1 MNFVQPLYAK
11 AQQASKIYTR
21 STLICKVSVLF
32 RFDYKSYHKFNNS
45 GSYLKLGQLLLMLA
59 FRLAL

>member
-21 STLICKVSVLF
+21 FTLICKVSVLF
-32 RFDYKSYHKFNNS
+32 GFDYIVLIIRIVIYQN
-45 GSYLKLGQLLLMLA
+45 GSLSI
-59 FRLAL
+59 FR